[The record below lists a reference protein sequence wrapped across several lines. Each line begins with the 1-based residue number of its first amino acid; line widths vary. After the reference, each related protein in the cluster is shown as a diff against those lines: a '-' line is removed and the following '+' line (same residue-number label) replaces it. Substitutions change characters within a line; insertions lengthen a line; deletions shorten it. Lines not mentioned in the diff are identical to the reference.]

1 MTPARS
7 IVSRGA
13 RASAAR
19 LVAAAAIA
27 ATAVSGCGS
36 STTHT
41 VTVHHTTTAAAT
53 ATASPG
59 ITSGGFTAKPFA
71 SGIAIT
77 INTPAGKVS
86 INQPDDIT
94 KLGGNIFVGF
104 QNNVGPQGEPTPK
117 GSAGTGNLDSTI
129 VEFSSSGSPV
139 AHWNIKGHV
148 DGVTADL
155 ATSQVVVT
163 TNEDAHARLFT
174 ISPSSSQATEYKVPS
189 PLPHN
194 GGLDAISF
202 WHGMLLISASA
213 PGTTGKAPPQASYPA
228 LYDVT
233 LDSSNHTASVR
244 GLFSDEATAKH
255 ANAGKSGTMK
265 LALVDPDS
273 NFVVPS
279 YAARFGG
286 QLMLTSQG
294 DYLNIFVADTGFK
307 QLSALKLSQSID
319 DSQWAS
325 GPSGTLYVTDGSSD
339 LIWKITGPFTK
350 GMQIVGV
357 TPCDAG
363 NAPAS
368 CPAPPKF
375 PGNYLGVVDMSTGHV
390 SKFALT
396 TPPISPAGLLF
407 VP

>member
-1 MTPARS
+1 
-7 IVSRGA
+7 
-13 RASAAR
+13 
-19 LVAAAAIA
+19 
-27 ATAVSGCGS
+27 
-36 STTHT
+36 
-41 VTVHHTTTAAAT
+41 VTVHHTTTAT
-53 ATASPG
+53 ATGSPG

-71 SGIAIT
+71 SGVAIT

-94 KLGGNIFVGF
+94 KLGSNIFVGF

-117 GSAGTGNLDSTI
+117 GSPGTGNLDSTI

-139 AHWNIKGHV
+139 THWNLAGHV

-155 ATSQVVVT
+155 ASNQVVVT

-174 ISPSSSQATEYKVPS
+174 INPASAQATEYKVPS

-228 LYDVT
+228 VYDVT
-233 LDSSNHTASVR
+233 LNSSNHTASVR
-244 GLFSDEATAKH
+244 GLLSDEATAKH
-255 ANAGKSGTMK
+255 ANEGKSGTVK

-279 YAARFGG
+279 SAPRFGG
-286 QLMLTSQG
+286 QFMLTSQG
-294 DYLNIFVADTGFK
+294 DYLNIFVADTSFK

-325 GPSGTLYVTDGSSD
+325 GPSGALYVSDGSSD
-339 LIWKITGPFTK
+339 LIWKITGPFTP

-375 PGNYLGVVDMSTGHV
+375 PANYLGVVDMSTGHV